1 MRLKRGFIK
10 SHFLQTTEEIQRNRF
25 KAINLRVKIDDL
37 KRKLVKAGITG
48 YGELF
53 NQFQLGIAVH
63 HNPTADYEKN
73 RNWINLPSEECVHK
87 LNQLWELANNDL
99 RINSSLQ
106 KQAQNI
112 LGELVEPPF

>member
-1 MRLKRGFIK
+1 MRLNLKFVK

-37 KRKLVKAGITG
+37 KRKLVKAGVTG

-53 NQFQLGIAVH
+53 NEFQLHIAVH
-63 HNPTADYEKN
+63 NNPTAYYEKN
-73 RNWINLPSEECVHK
+73 ANWINLPTEECAHK

-99 RINSSLQ
+99 RKNSSLQ

-112 LGELVEPPF
+112 LDELVEPRF